1 MEKDISVGIDIG
13 GTKVHIGLVTGSGKV
28 IVDERLP
35 VQNDLRAEVLIETI
49 CRHLDGLVE
58 TNQSKKSDILS
69 FGVGVPGTADIKT
82 GNVEYCPN
90 LGWEDISAGAIFE
103 KYLGRDVIVSQDSRC
118 AAWAEYLLGAGRKYR
133 SMICITLG
141 TGIGSGI
148 IVDGRIFHG
157 AMNTA
162 GEIGHCVFE
171 KDGRPCN
178 CGRRGCLERYCS
190 GTGIIKRA
198 LEAFPEK
205 LASLPHKSETVF
217 QLAYAGDRDALTL
230 IRGVVEDLAIG
241 IANAVSILSPEAVII
256 SGGLC
261 DHDELIVKPLEQLVN
276 QYGYHSWSRKK
287 LLKIEKA
294 QAGSDAPMIGAALL
308 YKAIE

>member
-1 MEKDISVGIDIG
+1 MDKDISIGIDIG
-13 GTKVHIGLVTGSGKV
+13 GTKVHLGLVDRSGKV
-28 IVDERLP
+28 IDDQRLP
-35 VQNDLRAEVLIETI
+35 VQIDLGAEASIKTICGHLDRLIES
-49 CRHLDGLVE
+49 
-58 TNQSKKSDILS
+58 NQLKKSDILS

-90 LGWEDISAGAIFE
+90 LGWEDVPAGAIFG
-103 KYLGRDVIVSQDSRC
+103 KYLERDVIVSQDSRC
-118 AAWAEYLLGAGRKYR
+118 AAWAEYLLGAGRKYQ
-133 SMICITLG
+133 SMICLTLG

-148 IVDGRIFHG
+148 IMDGRIFHG
-157 AMNTA
+157 ALNTA

-190 GTGIIKRA
+190 GTGIIQRA

-205 LASLPHKSETVF
+205 LASLPHKSESVF
-217 QLAYAGDRDALTL
+217 QLAYGGDQDALTL
-230 IRGVVEDLAIG
+230 IRAVVEDLAIG
-241 IANAVSILSPEAVII
+241 IANAVSILSPQAVII

-261 DHDELIVKPLEQLVN
+261 EHYELIVSPLEQLVN

-287 LLKIEKA
+287 MLKIEKA

-308 YKAIE
+308 YKALK